1 MSNEKNKDILRTFQP
16 DFCKNVRT
24 SQAQKKSTGPYK
36 IKKVYRV
43 INPNCSNESSHCSKT
58 TKDRKLGIVFDERV
72 FTDICFLR
80 GKLSKHA
87 Q

>member
-36 IKKVYRV
+36 IKKVYPKLAQ
-43 INPNCSNESSHCSKT
+43 IH
-58 TKDRKLGIVFDERV
+58 RKLQG
-72 FTDICFLR
+72 L
-80 GKLSKHA
+80 
-87 Q
+87 